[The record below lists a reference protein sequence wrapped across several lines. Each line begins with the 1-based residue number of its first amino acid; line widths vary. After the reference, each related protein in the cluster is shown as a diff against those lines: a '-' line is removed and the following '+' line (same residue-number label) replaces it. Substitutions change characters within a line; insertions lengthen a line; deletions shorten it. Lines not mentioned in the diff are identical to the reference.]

1 LTRITE
7 HSIEDF
13 AIKLL
18 EHLGYEYIYAPN
30 IAPEFPSDGGV
41 PAAGGRGGIFPS
53 SGGVP
58 AAGGRGGQNQRTSY
72 EEILLTHRM
81 AEAVRRINPTVP
93 PAAQEEAIKEI
104 QRIHSPELLTN
115 NESFHRLLTEGIK
128 VSYQKDGQQRGDLV
142 WLIDFNTPENNDFIV
157 ANQFTVVEDGVN
169 KRPDIILFVNGLPLV
184 VMELKNAADENA
196 TIKSAFRQ
204 IETYKAVI
212 PSLFTY
218 NAFTIISDGLEARAG
233 TLSSGMSRFM
243 AWKSAD
249 GKEEASHLV
258 SQMETLINGMLNK
271 ETLLDLVRHFIV
283 FEKSKKEDAKTGV
296 TTISTV
302 KKLAAYHQYYAV
314 NRAVESAMRAT
325 GYSPSLKGWHQPA
338 ADDGVVNSP
347 SLKGWHQPAADDG
360 VVNSPSLK
368 GWHQPAADDGVVNSP
383 SLKGWHQ
390 PAADDGVVNS
400 PSLKGWHQPAA
411 DDGVVNSPS
420 LKGWHQPAADDGVVN
435 SPSLKGWHQPAADDG
450 VVNSPS
456 LKGWHRPEGDDGVVK
471 RTSKNYFSLP
481 YNPKLKD
488 RARELRKAENLPEVL
503 FWNEVKNK
511 QFKGYDFDRQKIIGN
526 YIVDFYCSNCQVVIE
541 IDGSSH
547 DDKVEYDA
555 ERDAFLES
563 LGLTVIH
570 IPVNDIMKQMS
581 SVMNMLYE
589 HPALS
594 GTKEPPHPPAAGTPP
609 EEGNFV
615 QESPESYGVA
625 GVKSQPKGDRKGGVV
640 WHTEGSGKSLSMVFF
655 TGKIVLALNNPT
667 VVVIT
672 DRNDLDDQLF
682 DTFASSTQLLR
693 QEPKQIENRND
704 LKEKLKVAS
713 GGVIFT
719 TIQKFSPEEGN
730 VYETL
735 SERENIVV
743 IADEAHRT
751 QYGFKAKTVDDK
763 DGHGNVIGKK
773 TVYGFAK
780 YMRDA
785 LPNATYIGFTGTP
798 IESTDVNTPA
808 VFGNYIDVYDIA
820 QAVEDGATVRIY
832 YESRLAKVNL
842 SEEGKK
848 LVEELDDELDGEELT
863 ETQKAKAKWTQL
875 EALIGS
881 ENRMKNVANDII
893 QHFGQRQE
901 VFEGKGMIV
910 AMSRRIA
917 ADLYGEIIKLKPE
930 WHSADLDKGVI
941 KVVMTAA
948 SSDGEKIAKH
958 HTTKQQRRML
968 ADRMKDPDDELKL
981 VIVRD
986 MWLTGFDAPSMHTLY
1001 IDKPMKGHNLMQAI
1015 ARVNRVYKDKP
1026 GGLVVDYLG
1035 IASDLKKALSFYSD
1049 AGGKGDP
1056 TIAQAQ
1062 AVELMLEKLEVVSQ
1076 MYSEFPSVGGV
1087 SATGG
1092 RGGFPYED
1100 YFQAETGQKLSMILA
1115 AEEHIL
1121 GLEDGKKRYINEV
1134 TALSKAFAIA
1144 VPHEQAMDVKDE
1156 VSFFQA
1162 VKARLAKFDETGS
1175 GRTDEEIET
1184 TIRQVIDQALVSEQV
1199 IDVFDAAGIK
1209 KPDIS
1214 ILSEDFLMELKGM
1227 EHKNVALEV
1236 LKKLLNDEIK
1246 ARSKKNLVKSKSL
1259 KEMLENSIKK
1269 YHNKILTAAEVMDE
1283 LIKLSKEIVNMDSEA
1298 KKLGLSDFEYAFYTA
1313 VANNDS
1319 AKQLMQQDKLRE
1331 LAVILT
1337 ERVKQ
1342 NASIDWTI
1350 KESVRAKLKVII
1362 KRTLRQYGYPP
1373 DMQKLATETVLKQ
1386 AEMIA
1391 NELSN

>member
-1 LTRITE
+1 MTRITE
-7 HSIEDF
+7 NTIEDF

-18 EHLGYEYIYAPN
+18 ERLGYEYIYAPT
-30 IAPEFPSDGGV
+30 IAHDGENPERS
-41 PAAGGRGGIFPS
+41 
-53 SGGVP
+53 
-58 AAGGRGGQNQRTSY
+58 SY
-72 EEILLTHRM
+72 EEILLTNRM
-81 AEAVRRINPTVP
+81 AEAARRINPNVP

-128 VSYQKDGQQRGDLV
+128 VSYQKKGQQRGDLV
-142 WLIDFNTPENNDFIV
+142 WLIDFNTPQNNDFIV

-169 KRPDIILFVNGLPLV
+169 KRPDVILFVNGIPLV
-184 VMELKNAADENA
+184 VIELKNAADENA

-204 IETYKAVI
+204 IETYKATI
-212 PSLFTY
+212 PSLFAY
-218 NAFTIISDGLEARAG
+218 NAFTVISDGLEARTG

-283 FEKSKKEDAKTGV
+283 FEKSKKEDSKTGV

-325 GYSPSLKGWHQPA
+325 GYTVEKETPA
-338 ADDGVVNSP
+338 SMA
-347 SLKGWHQPAADDG
+347 
-360 VVNSPSLK
+360 
-368 GWHQPAADDGVVNSP
+368 
-383 SLKGWHQ
+383 
-390 PAADDGVVNS
+390 
-400 PSLKGWHQPAA
+400 
-411 DDGVVNSPS
+411 
-420 LKGWHQPAADDGVVN
+420 
-435 SPSLKGWHQPAADDG
+435 
-450 VVNSPS
+450 
-456 LKGWHRPEGDDGVVK
+456 
-471 RTSKNYFSLP
+471 
-481 YNPKLKD
+481 
-488 RARELRKAENLPEVL
+488 
-503 FWNEVKNK
+503 
-511 QFKGYDFDRQKIIGN
+511 
-526 YIVDFYCSNCQVVIE
+526 
-541 IDGSSH
+541 
-547 DDKVEYDA
+547 
-555 ERDAFLES
+555 
-563 LGLTVIH
+563 
-570 IPVNDIMKQMS
+570 M
-581 SVMNMLYE
+581 
-589 HPALS
+589 
-594 GTKEPPHPPAAGTPP
+594 
-609 EEGNFV
+609 
-615 QESPESYGVA
+615 ESPESYGMA

-640 WHTEGSGKSLSMVFF
+640 WHTQGSGKSLSMVFF
-655 TGKIVLALNNPT
+655 TGKIVLALDNPT

-719 TIQKFSPEEGN
+719 TIQKFSPEKGN

-763 DGHGNVIGKK
+763 DEHGNVIGKK

-881 ENRMKNVANDII
+881 ENRIKNVSNDII

-917 ADLYGEIIKLKPE
+917 ADLYDEISKIRPD
-930 WHSADLDKGVI
+930 WHSDDLDKGVI
-941 KVVMTAA
+941 KVVMTSS
-948 SSDGEKIAKH
+948 SSDGPKIAKH
-958 HTTKQQRRML
+958 HTTKQQRRTL

-1056 TIAQAQ
+1056 TIAQDQ

-1076 MYSEFPSVGGV
+1076 MYS
-1087 SATGG
+1087 
-1092 RGGFPYED
+1092 GFPYED

-1162 VKARLAKFDETGS
+1162 VKARLAKFDGTGS
-1175 GRTDEEIET
+1175 GRTDEEVET

-1246 ARSKKNLVKSKSL
+1246 ARSERYLVKSKTL

-1298 KKLGLSDFEYAFYTA
+1298 KKLGLTDFEYAFYSA

-1386 AEMIA
+1386 AELIA
-1391 NELSN
+1391 KELTEK